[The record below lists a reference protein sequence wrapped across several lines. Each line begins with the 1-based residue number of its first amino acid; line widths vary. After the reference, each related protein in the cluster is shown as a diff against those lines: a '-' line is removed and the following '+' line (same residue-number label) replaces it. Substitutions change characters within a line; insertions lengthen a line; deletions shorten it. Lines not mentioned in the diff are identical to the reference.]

1 MNKKL
6 ESLWQLKIQIKIK
19 PRKAQWGCPR
29 PALLHL
35 QGRARGDGSAK
46 VRRMVMFFHDK
57 DVHGVMFFIMVMTR
71 NFLLDNDNDGICCQI
86 CLLYQNGMTAV
97 REGLN

>member
-1 MNKKL
+1 MAAENTNKNL
-6 ESLWQLKIQIKIK
+6 QIKIK

-46 VRRMVMFFHDK
+46 VRRMVMVSCFHDK
-57 DVHGVMFFIMVMTR
+57 DVHGYMFLMMRLFVVICFSSWSLPGFFCFIMIM
-71 NFLLDNDNDGICCQI
+71 
-86 CLLYQNGMTAV
+86 M
-97 REGLN
+97 

>member
-1 MNKKL
+1 MAAENTNKNL
-6 ESLWQLKIQIKIK
+6 QIKIK

-46 VRRMVMFFHDK
+46 VRRMVMVSCFHDK

-71 NFLLDNDNDGICCQI
+71 NFLLDNNNDGICCQI
-86 CLLYQNGMTAV
+86 CPLY
-97 REGLN
+97 